1 MKEIKKLLKLSGI
14 SYYQMHLSIINCL
27 LPVKFTPKE
36 IECLS
41 CFMSLSG
48 DISRYR
54 FGPSAKK
61 IVMANMKI
69 TPAGLSNYM
78 NSLLDKGFLIQV
90 GDEINIL
97 PILIPENGEQT
108 YLFKLQKN

>member
-14 SYYQMHLSIINCL
+14 QYYQMHLSIINCL
-27 LPVKFTPKE
+27 LPVKLTPKE
-36 IECLS
+36 IEVLS
-41 CFMSLSG
+41 CFMSLTG

-61 IVMANMKI
+61 IVMATMKI

-78 NSLLDKGFLIQV
+78 TSLLEKGFLQQT
-90 GDEINIL
+90 GDEITML
-97 PILIPENGEQT
+97 PILMPENGEQT